1 MIDFDPERDD
11 TPPLEDFLEWVD
23 TPGNRFDVGV
33 EHWMSACYDAAE
45 RLAILE
51 GALNG
56 KVLRNLADV
65 SALPE
70 GTVIIDR
77 TQLVLVNA
85 GKTDPDRLDSQW
97 KVPGRPGLF
106 DSSRIETPVV
116 VLYRPVNE

>member
-1 MIDFDPERDD
+1 MIDFDPEHDD

-33 EHWMSACYDAAE
+33 EHWMSACYDAME
-45 RLAILE
+45 RITVME

-56 KVLRNLADV
+56 RVLRNPVDV
-65 SALPE
+65 AALPE

-77 TQLVLVNA
+77 TRLVLLSVGRA
-85 GKTDPDRLDSQW
+85 SQW
-97 KVPGRPGLF
+97 MVPGRPGLF